1 MPAAEFDLPHM
12 ENHETHEKGK
22 TRESYMVALLG
33 ARMQYAVPRIL
44 FQAGRLRR
52 LFTDL
57 DGRSAAFRW
66 LRLLPS
72 QCVGQAVTRLIN
84 RYPEQIPQS
93 LTTAFNG
100 LGLRYAWRRRG
111 RSSRSELTGIFLAA
125 NRDFCR
131 RVCRCDWEDA
141 QAVYTFNAA
150 GLEILEE
157 ARRRGLKTVCEQ
169 TIAPYAF
176 EQRILHEERELHPG
190 WETED
195 DDPCAQDYCA
205 HAYIDRERAEWTLAD
220 VILCGSEFVRAAVGE
235 YGGPLERCRVV
246 PYGVDFE
253 VGMGK
258 MQNLPPSSP
267 APLPKGAGSTSP
279 PQANLQQSGEGR
291 HESPTE
297 PLRVLTVGT
306 VSLRKGVPY
315 VLEAARRLQGKAV
328 FRMVGPSLLSPF
340 GEQQLQQAV
349 GITGPVPRSMVAEHY
364 AWADVFLL
372 PSVCEGS
379 ATATYEA
386 IASGLP
392 VICTPNAG
400 SVIEDGRQGF
410 VVPLRDEAAIV
421 DRLLQLNDD
430 RSFLARMGEQAFAL
444 AREYTVERYAIR
456 LLKVLSSGAEYLR
469 G

>member
-1 MPAAEFDLPHM
+1 MVPGEGSNSLPPAPLPPAVLFAPLLTPDTSHLTPDLSLG
-12 ENHETHEKGK
+12 EGS
-22 TRESYMVALLG
+22 ESYMVALLG

-72 QCVGQAVTRLIN
+72 RFVGQAVTRLIH

-100 LGLRYAWRRRG
+100 LGLRYAWQRRG
-111 RSSRSELTGIFLAA
+111 VRSRSELTGIFLAA

-131 RVCRCDWEDA
+131 RVCRCDWDRA

-157 ARRRGLKTVCEQ
+157 ARRRGLRTVCEQ

-176 EQRILHEERELHPG
+176 EQRILQEERKLHPG
-190 WETED
+190 WESED
-195 DDPCAQDYCA
+195 DDTCAQ
-205 HAYIDRERAEWTLAD
+205 AYIDREQAEWELAD
-220 VILCGSEFVRAAVGE
+220 VILCGSEFVRAAIGE
-235 YGGPLERCRVV
+235 CGGPIERCRVV
-246 PYGVDFE
+246 PYGVE
-253 VGMGK
+253 GQVSGVRCQVSGEE
-258 MQNLPPSSP
+258 PSPP
-267 APLPKGAGSTSP
+267 APLP
-279 PQANLQQSGEGR
+279 QAGEG
-291 HESPTE
+291 SNSLPTE

-306 VSLRKGVPY
+306 VSLRKGAPY
-315 VLEAARRLQGKAV
+315 VLKAARRLKDKAV
-328 FRMVGPSLLSPF
+328 FRMAGPSLLSPY
-340 GEQQLQQAV
+340 GEQQLREAV
-349 GITGPVPRSMVAEHY
+349 ELVGPVPRSRVAEHF

-386 IASGLP
+386 IAGGLP
-392 VICTPNAG
+392 VLCTPNAG

-430 RSFLARMGEQAFAL
+430 RSLLARMGQQAFAL
-444 AREYTVERYAIR
+444 SREYTVARYADR
-456 LLKVLSSGAEYLR
+456 LLKAL
-469 G
+469 